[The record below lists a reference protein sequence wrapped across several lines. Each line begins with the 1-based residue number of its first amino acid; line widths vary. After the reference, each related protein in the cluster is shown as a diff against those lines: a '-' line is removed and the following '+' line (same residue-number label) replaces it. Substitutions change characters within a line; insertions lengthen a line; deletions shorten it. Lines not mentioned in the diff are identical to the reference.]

1 MAIGTRCDCA
11 RHPDLDPRGHHII
24 TGCAKGPA
32 RISTHDSLKEEV
44 DYFLRFNGLRTR
56 MEETQVFQMGPET
69 NKRPDIS
76 ILEGTL
82 FQKKTI
88 LDVSITCPVREA
100 IPGIRPKG
108 AAADLMY
115 STKVRKY
122 SGLAQANRLDFK
134 PIIFESTGHVHEE
147 AVRFFLKVAEH
158 AEQYRKI
165 AQNTLFNYFMAL
177 LSCNLQKS
185 LASALLENH
194 LRINGNYSRAPAILA
209 NYNHIQIAEYDAIN
223 A

>member
-1 MAIGTRCDCA
+1 M
-11 RHPDLDPRGHHII
+11 
-24 TGCAKGPA
+24 
-32 RISTHDSLKEEV
+32 EEV
-44 DYFLRFNGLRTR
+44 
-56 MEETQVFQMGPET
+56 QAFQTNPDS

-82 FQKKTI
+82 FKRKTI

-100 IPGIRPKG
+100 HPGIRPKG
-108 AAADLMY
+108 AAAAVVY
-115 STKVRKY
+115 AQKVRKY
-122 SGLAQANRLDFK
+122 GDLAEANRLDFN
-134 PIIFESTGHVHEE
+134 PIIFESTGHVHAE
-147 AVRFFLKVAEH
+147 AVRFFLKVAAH

-165 AQNTLFNYFMAL
+165 AQNSVFNYFMTL

-194 LRINGNYSRAPAILA
+194 LRINGNFSMDSAILS
-209 NYNHIQIAEYDAIN
+209 NYNHIQLAEYDVIN